1 MKAGSTVK
9 AGRGLKIVGTPDR
22 KSPIEAGIIN
32 PRAVSN
38 VITVPRRLNFTDT
51 LLKPHHIA
59 AQEDMIVGAN

>member
-32 PRAVSN
+32 PKAVSK
-38 VITVPRRLNFTDT
+38 VFDT
-51 LLKPHHIA
+51 A
-59 AQEDMIVGAN
+59 DIVRDVRFAR